1 MFKRHMTW
9 LPVVAKNFP
18 TGRSDGGPERSWS
31 YRRVESAHAAIS
43 ENHKH
48 FQTDAESEVAT
59 NHNH

>member
-1 MFKRHMTW
+1 
-9 LPVVAKNFP
+9 
-18 TGRSDGGPERSWS
+18 
-31 YRRVESAHAAIS
+31 VESAHAAIS